1 MENTFIKAVSNKTY
15 TENGALTNKSTQ
27 SALLDFYFHGA
38 ALRRDSG
45 VRTIELFENAFKEDK
60 TKALK
65 ILFYIRDV
73 RGGQGERETF
83 RKILKWLGENESDWI
98 KNNLGLIPEYG
109 RWDDLGALLK
119 VDAVKDYVIQFL
131 VGVYLL
137 DLKHIENNE
146 IEKVSLL
153 GKWLWSE
160 NATKKE
166 TKELAK
172 ILINSKLFGSAK
184 QYRKNLV
191 LLRKIIGIVE
201 TKLCNKEYDN
211 IDYSKLPSLSLL
223 KYRKAFER
231 NDNAKYSKYLESV
244 NKGEVKI
251 NTKTLYPYDIVRAYD
266 AHKDLWCIDWDVS
279 KDETLETQWKNLP
292 DYVPAFNGLV
302 VSDTSGSMSGDPM
315 NVSISL
321 AIYIAE
327 RNKSEVWKNY
337 CIPFSSNAHFIEVKG
352 ETLLNKIK
360 SVYTGDCS
368 NTNLQAV
375 FDLILGRAVA
385 CKVKPEDMPET
396 LLIISDMEFD
406 SCDNWNL
413 NLEVARKKYSD
424 AGYEVPRLVWWN
436 VDSRNTQ
443 TPATT
448 DDNGNVLISG
458 CSPVAL
464 KIALNPEL
472 GAIEVMEE
480 TINQKRY
487 DLVKY

>member
-15 TENGALTNKSTQ
+15 TENGAITNKSTQ

-38 ALRRDSG
+38 ALRRDG
-45 VRTIELFENAFKEDK
+45 GARIIELFENAFKEDK

-83 RKILKWLGENESDWI
+83 RKILKWLGENESDWV

-109 RWDDLGALLK
+109 RWDDLGVLLK
-119 VDAVKDYVIQFL
+119 VDSVKNHVVQFL
-131 VGVYLL
+131 AGVYLL

-172 ILINSKLFGSAK
+172 ILINSGLFGSAK
-184 QYRKNLV
+184 QYRKNLT
-191 LLRKIIGIVE
+191 LLRKTIGIVE
-201 TKLCNKEYDN
+201 TKLCNKEYEN

-231 NDNAKYSKYLESV
+231 NDSTKYSKYLESV

-251 NTKTLYPYDIVRAYD
+251 NTKTLYPYDIVRAYNTISWYGRIED
-266 AHKDLWCIDWDVS
+266 NSI
-279 KDETLETQWKNLP
+279 DETLETQWKNLP

-352 ETLLNKIK
+352 ETLLDKIK
-360 SVYTGDCS
+360 SVFTGDYS

-375 FDLILGRAVA
+375 FGLILGRAVA
-385 CKVKPEDMPET
+385 CKVKPEDMPKT

-406 SCDNWNL
+406 SCGNWNL
-413 NLEVARKKYSD
+413 NLEVVRKKYSD
-424 AGYEVPRLVWWN
+424 AGYEVPRLVWWD

-443 TPATT
+443 TPATI
-448 DDNGNVLISG
+448 DDKGNVLVSG